1 MLPPCGARLRAARL
15 RGEGVRGGI
24 PTWCCRHPWRAP
36 GPLQRLS
43 TPMERRTPASR
54 RSWRGP
60 SRSGA
65 ARGCQSRLPVLSP
78 QAARRPGEAADPRA
92 MVQSRRT
99 WNLGAPPSLRGL
111 WRVGR
116 APEEPERGMARPA
129 PASPAARPFPH
140 TGPGRLRTGE
150 SAFLKCL
157 LISLPSSSR
166 YQG

>member
-1 MLPPCGARLRAARL
+1 MGSPPGAADTPGGLLAPFRAFLPR
-15 RGEGVRGGI
+15 
-24 PTWCCRHPWRAP
+24 
-36 GPLQRLS
+36 
-43 TPMERRTPASR
+43 MERRTPASR
-54 RSWRGP
+54 GSWRGP